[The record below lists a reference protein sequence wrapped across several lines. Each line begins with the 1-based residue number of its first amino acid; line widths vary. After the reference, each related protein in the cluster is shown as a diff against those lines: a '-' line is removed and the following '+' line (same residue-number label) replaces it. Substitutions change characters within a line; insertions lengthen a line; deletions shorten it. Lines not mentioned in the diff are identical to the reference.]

1 MMETNELPS
10 ETFNLANVEIK
21 CLIALYGE
29 GLHFGLGNE
38 RGRKDEGFYWIKSI

>member
-21 CLIALYGE
+21 CLIALYGVFILVW
-29 GLHFGLGNE
+29 GTRE
-38 RGRKDEGFYWIKSI
+38 REKR

>member
-10 ETFNLANVEIK
+10 ETFSLANVEVK

-29 GLHFGLGNE
+29 GVHFGLGNK
-38 RGRKDEGFYWIKSI
+38 REGEKMKAFIG